1 MEKQNYILIKTL
13 CVQYKV
19 EISFIKELDSIGLIE
34 IEQLENDEF
43 IHEERIGDLE
53 KMIRLYHEL
62 NVNIEGID
70 IVFNLLRKEIQLK
83 EEIKE
88 LQNRLDF
95 YESSK

>member
-1 MEKQNYILIKTL
+1 MEKQKYILIKTL

-19 EISFIKELDSIGLIE
+19 EISFIKELDNIGLIE
-34 IEQLENDEF
+34 IEQIEEDEF
-43 IHEERIGDLE
+43 IHEERIDDLE

-70 IVFNLLRKEIQLK
+70 IVFNLLQKEIQLK
-83 EEIKE
+83 AEIKE

-95 YESSK
+95 YESR